1 MNTTSFAVRPASLA
15 SSRRLALASIVVSLA
30 ATFGLGA
37 TAAHAQN
44 ALEAITKS
52 KKIRIAV
59 PTDYPPY
66 GLVGKDLKPQGLD
79 IDMANYVA
87 AKLGAT
93 VELVPV
99 TSANRI
105 PYLQTGKVD
114 MIISTLGKTPEREEV
129 VDFTHSYS
137 PFFQA
142 IFAPKK
148 MVVKSWADLA
158 GKTVSV
164 TRGAMADT
172 ELEKVMPVGTQ
183 VRRFEDHVGTVSAFT
198 SGQVMVIAT
207 SAGEGGT
214 IMHRNPELNTEYKLT
229 LKDSPNFMGV
239 NKGETALKNRLNEII
254 LEATKN
260 GTIDKLCVKWLGRPA
275 GTLPL

>member
-1 MNTTSFAVRPASLA
+1 MTSNLKSASPFTNP
-15 SSRRLALASIVVSLA
+15 SIGRRLAVAIALAVSLGV
-30 ATFGLGA
+30 TA
-37 TAAHAQN
+37 TAVHAQD
-44 ALEAITKS
+44 ALQQITKS
-52 KKIRIAV
+52 KKIRIAI

-66 GLVGKDLKPQGLD
+66 GFVGKDLKPQGLD
-79 IDMANYVA
+79 IEMANYVA
-87 AKLGAT
+87 SKLGAT
-93 VELVPV
+93 AELIPV

-114 MIISTLGKTPEREEV
+114 MVISTLGKTPEREEV
-129 VDFTHSYS
+129 VDFTHAYS

-142 IFAPKK
+142 IFAPKNT
-148 MVVKSWADLA
+148 VVKSWADLA

-172 ELEKVMPVGTQ
+172 ELEKVMPAGTN
-183 VRRFEDHVGTVSAFT
+183 VKRFEDHVGTVSAFT

-214 IMHRNPELNTEYKLT
+214 IMHRNPELKTEYKLT

-260 GTIDKLCVKWLGRPA
+260 GVIEKMCVKWLGRPA
-275 GTLPL
+275 GALPL